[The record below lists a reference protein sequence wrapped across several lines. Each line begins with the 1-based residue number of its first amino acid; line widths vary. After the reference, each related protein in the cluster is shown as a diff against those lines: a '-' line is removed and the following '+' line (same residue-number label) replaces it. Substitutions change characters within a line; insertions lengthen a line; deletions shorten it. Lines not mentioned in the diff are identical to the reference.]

1 MTKIYESPDGGK
13 TVYERD
19 IGSNQKKLIKSEG
32 FDDLQDHML
41 WNEIRLAAKTNPAL
55 QKAVNRVKMLYRLSV
70 DDPK

>member
-1 MTKIYESPDGGK
+1 MTKIYESPDKGH

-19 IGSNQKKLIKSEG
+19 FGSNKKTLIKSEG
-32 FDDLQDHML
+32 DKDLEDYQL

-55 QKAVNRVKMLYRLSV
+55 QKAVSRVKMIYRLSI